1 MVTLTNFQVND
12 YDLSDDTLHRYLTTP
27 VIAVDTETM
36 GLIPQRDRLCLI
48 QLCDSDGFVTAIR
61 IKLGQ
66 TEAPNLKQ
74 LMESKKNLK
83 VFHYARFDVA
93 QLLYHFKIQTE
104 PIFCTKIASKLART
118 YTNSHGLK
126 SLVKELE
133 GIELDKSSQSSD
145 WGDASNLS
153 ESQLNYAANDVLY
166 LISIRRKLMTM
177 LKREGRWGLAQ
188 NCFDC
193 IPVFA
198 DLDIRQYRDIFEH

>member
-1 MVTLTNFQVND
+1 MATLTNFQVD
-12 YDLSDDTLHRYLTTP
+12 DCDLSDDTLSRYLTTP
-27 VIAVDTETM
+27 AIAVDTETM

-61 IKLGQ
+61 IERGQ
-66 TEAPNLKQ
+66 TEASNLKQ
-74 LMESKKNLK
+74 LMEAKNVLK

-93 QLLYHFKIQTE
+93 QLLYHFKIQTR

-126 SLVKELE
+126 SLVQELE

-145 WGDASNLS
+145 WGNVSNLS
-153 ESQLNYAANDVLY
+153 EAQLNYAANDVLY
-166 LISIRRKLMTM
+166 LLSVQKKLMTM
-177 LKREGRWGLAQ
+177 LKREGRWELAQ

-193 IPVFA
+193 IPLFG